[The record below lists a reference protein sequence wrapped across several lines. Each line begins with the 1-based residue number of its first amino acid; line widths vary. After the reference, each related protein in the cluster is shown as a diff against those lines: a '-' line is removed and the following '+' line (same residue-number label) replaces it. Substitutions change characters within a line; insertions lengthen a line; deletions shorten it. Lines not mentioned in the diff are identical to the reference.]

1 MKLPDIIGIAGTNG
15 SGKDSL
21 ALLRERL
28 DGSLN
33 ISLSDILRR
42 EATRR
47 GQEPIR
53 ENLGA
58 ISTEWENEIGDG
70 ALVQKTLDFY
80 QQERGGK
87 GGLSISSVRRESE
100 ARAIKLAGGIIIWVD
115 AYRHTR
121 YERLRHSRGRLD
133 DMVSFEQFCQI
144 EDDELYNKAGVK
156 GALAGASV
164 RDVAD
169 VVIDNNFPTK
179 EAYEAYLIDYF
190 ELEA

>member
-100 ARAIKLAGGIIIWVD
+100 ARAIKRAGGIIIWVD
-115 AYRHTR
+115 ADRHTR